1 MQIDIFVTKFKPIAA
16 PLEKPFLQVPQRPRF
31 ASDPVPF
38 EDLQPPLPSFARG
51 GISSHLFESS
61 ESLDSQDS
69 YQSDVDLTY
78 YTGESEGPIP
88 PDDVGLAHESH
99 ILELTNFDGDNDTAL
114 PGENNLSR
122 KVKKEGN
129 HRRAQ
134 SRRVGTALAA
144 KKELEER
151 TVWLTNPGGLG
162 GIVNRPPA
170 TPAISRQSM
179 DRPVPFPIYASS
191 DNKWPEIS
199 VDTTY
204 VSPQSPTRSRRQSIY
219 PESTFSCGGHTPVDR
234 KVAASSLYSTTTW
247 GSSRAL
253 LSSSA
258 PDGSLD
264 LIELDISEEEAQDIN
279 VVAEYARP
287 GKPKLDRILADEVEQ
302 SKGSVVVA
310 CKIYFHL
317 LLYIANLF
325 YPGCGPTSL
334 NAMVRKIIAAQ
345 IDPARIWRGDMRGS
359 ITLVSE
365 EFEY

>member
-1 MQIDIFVTKFKPIAA
+1 MPPSALQIDIFVTKFKPIAA
-16 PLEKPFLQVPQRPRF
+16 PLETPFLQVPQRTRF

-38 EDLQPPLPSFARG
+38 EDLQPPHPSFARSG
-51 GISSHLFESS
+51 LSSHPFGSS

-78 YTGESEGPIP
+78 YTGDSEDPIP
-88 PDDVGLAHESH
+88 PEDVGLAHESH

-114 PGENNLSR
+114 PGEHDLSR
-122 KVKKEGN
+122 DVKKEGN

-134 SRRVGTALAA
+134 SRKVTTALAA

-151 TVWLTNPGGLG
+151 TVRLTDPGGLG
-162 GIVNRPPA
+162 GIVDRPPA

-179 DRPVPFPIYASS
+179 DKPVPFPIYTSS

-199 VDTTY
+199 VDTTH
-204 VSPQSPTRSRRQSIY
+204 VSPHSPPTRGRRQSIY
-219 PESTFSCGGHTPVDR
+219 PESTFSRDSHTPVDR
-234 KVAASSLYSTTTW
+234 KVAASSLYSTASW

-258 PDGSLD
+258 PDGSFNS
-264 LIELDISEEEAQDIN
+264 IELDISEEEAQDIN

-287 GKPKLDRILADEVEQ
+287 GKPKLDKILADEVEQ

-310 CKIYFHL
+310 CKSYFH
-317 LLYIANLF
+317 
-325 YPGCGPTSL
+325 
-334 NAMVRKIIAAQ
+334 
-345 IDPARIWRGDMRGS
+345 
-359 ITLVSE
+359 
-365 EFEY
+365 